1 MLLPILVSS
10 LLCSPI
16 TLSLTS
22 QSLFTLL
29 LGGGPP
35 QEIPLEPPAPLT
47 NLTGAAEA
55 EEWINGTFSFESSIN
70 LSSYLQALGIGFFV
84 RQLALAAKPTVVL
97 TRNCSLAQH
106 QSMERDEKE
115 LLSEGKEE
123 RERGKVLEKK
133 EDKEEGDKVLEKK
146 EEKDDKVLKK
156 NNKEE
161 EDGDSSCLWSLTTD
175 AGISRHTTV
184 FNLGIPVTD
193 KTVDG
198 RRVTRL
204 FTRIPE
210 SKNRLVE
217 EQTSCK
223 GGYKNTTVVRSFFP
237 DKMEVNMWVGE
248 VRASSVFRRVEEEE
262 KGEQVQL

>member
-16 TLSLTS
+16 TLSLTI

-47 NLTGAAEA
+47 NLSGVIEA
-55 EEWINGTFSFESSIN
+55 EEWINGTFRFESSIN

-84 RQLALAAKPTVVL
+84 RQLALAARPTVVL
-97 TRNCSLAQH
+97 TRNCSLAQN
-106 QSMERDEKE
+106 QGVERAEE
-115 LLSEGKEE
+115 NLLS
-123 RERGKVLEKK
+123 
-133 EDKEEGDKVLEKK
+133 EDKEEEELDKVKKNKK
-146 EEKDDKVLKK
+146 EDNEGVI
-156 NNKEE
+156 
-161 EDGDSSCLWSLTTD
+161 DSSCLWSLTTD

-184 FNLGIPVTD
+184 FTLGIPLSD

-198 RRVTRL
+198 RRVMRL
-204 FTRIPE
+204 FTRRPE
-210 SKNRLVE
+210 NKNRLVE

-223 GGYKNTTVVRSFFP
+223 GGYKNTTVVGLDFKS
-237 DKMEVNMWVGE
+237 
-248 VRASSVFRRVEEEE
+248 
-262 KGEQVQL
+262 

>member
-1 MLLPILVSS
+1 MLLPILISS

-16 TLSLTS
+16 TLSLTA

-29 LGGGPP
+29 LGGNPP
-35 QEIPLEPPAPLT
+35 QEIPLEPPAPLI

-55 EEWINGTFSFESSIN
+55 EEWINRTFSFESSIN

-97 TRNCSLAQH
+97 TRNCSLAQN
-106 QSMERDEKE
+106 QGVERK
-115 LLSEGKEE
+115 LSSEGKEE
-123 RERGKVLEKK
+123 RELHNVLEEK
-133 EDKEEGDKVLEKK
+133 EDKEEGDNVLEK
-146 EEKDDKVLKK
+146 EGEKDDKVLKK

-161 EDGDSSCLWSLTTD
+161 GDGDSSCLWSLTTD

-184 FNLGIPVTD
+184 FTLGIPVTD

-217 EQTSCK
+217 EQTSFK

-262 KGEQVQL
+262 KEEQVQR